1 MLKNKNVLIVNKRY
15 KQDFTQKQLDA
26 AAKHRDAGGV
36 IIERPYSD
44 ESIPEL
50 EYVNIA
56 RDGLPIIVQPTTPA
70 AVEPIEKPW
79 REWNYATADWQYN

>member
-44 ESIPEL
+44 ESLPEL
-50 EYVNIA
+50 EFVNIS
-56 RDGLPIIVQPTTPA
+56 RDGLPIIVQQPA
-70 AVEPIEKPW
+70 PAVVEERPW
-79 REWNYATADWQYN
+79 REWNYATSDWQYN

>member
-44 ESIPEL
+44 ESLPEL
-50 EYVNIA
+50 EFVNIS
-56 RDGLPIIVQPTTPA
+56 RDGLPIIVQQPA
-70 AVEPIEKPW
+70 PAPVEPKPW

>member
-44 ESIPEL
+44 ASLPEL
-50 EYVNIA
+50 EFVNISG
-56 RDGLPIIVQPTTPA
+56 DGLPIIVQQPA
-70 AVEPIEKPW
+70 PAVVEERPW